1 MRSALLIC
9 LLFVGKFCLA
19 QQSYVLS
26 GLVKDKHGEALPG
39 AGVYVSGY
47 KIATVTDNNGRYNL
61 PLKPGNYDILVQL
74 IGYKALNKNV
84 VISDKAVKLDLVLEE
99 SITQL
104 AEVTIKPDPNREHYI
119 NMFKSYFIGTTPNAE
134 QCKIINPNVLIV
146 DYDKETFKLTVK
158 TTQFLIVENKALG
171 YRIKYLLNNFE
182 YDGKTRI
189 IYYEGFP
196 YYEDLKGSARRKK
209 IWEQKRVAAYLGSPQ
224 HFFKALFH
232 QRATEEGYIIN
243 KLITKENPDRP
254 SDSTI
259 NANIKDLTK
268 AQTGLTSPLTIRTGD
283 SLNSWIKIKK
293 MPRALSILS
302 RAPIAQDTLVH
313 VENESIRSINFTDK
327 LYVVYTKEREDPA
340 YANRIGLSIAR
351 PLDMPDYQIS
361 TITLQVVPV
370 YFYENGSIYNPRS
383 MLYAGYWGWEKIA
396 DSVPMDYLP
405 PAGLEGKK

>member
-1 MRSALLIC
+1 M
-9 LLFVGKFCLA
+9 
-19 QQSYVLS
+19 LS

-84 VISDKAVKLDLVLEE
+84 VISDKAVKLDLILEE

-224 HFFKALFH
+224 HFFRALFH

>member
-1 MRSALLIC
+1 MKSTLLIF
-9 LLFVGKFCLA
+9 LLFIGKFCLA

-26 GLVKDKHGEALPG
+26 GIVKDKHGEALPG

-47 KIATVTDNNGRYNL
+47 KIATVTDNDGRYSL

-74 IGYKALNKNV
+74 IGYKALNKNI
-84 VISDKAVKLDLVLEE
+84 VISDKVVKLDLILEE
-99 SITQL
+99 SVTQL

-158 TTQFLIVENKALG
+158 TTQFLIIENKALG

-224 HFFKALFH
+224 HFFRALFN

-327 LYVVYTKEREDPA
+327 LYVVYTKEREDPT

-405 PAGLEGKK
+405 PVDLEGKK